1 MDDERGIHLICL
13 DIDRANR
20 QSPAMMNARSSLMTA
35 IFLVC
40 FWGTAALANPII
52 GNPFFKQLV
61 GKWQGEGELA
71 NSENGSKTPVK
82 ETWEG
87 KFTDSGN
94 FVISG
99 KRLLD
104 QGEHDFAWE
113 YFANGDLIEGQMKM
127 SEPELDIRFE
137 AQVSEAFRT
146 ITMKI
151 PLSGGGGTLTITNTV
166 SEDGQTIEGSVE
178 IVDTA
183 GRTTSTGK
191 VTHRKQ

>member
-1 MDDERGIHLICL
+1 
-13 DIDRANR
+13 
-20 QSPAMMNARSSLMTA
+20 MNARRPLIIVTL
-35 IFLVC
+35 FLWL
-40 FWGTAALANPII
+40 WGTAAFTHPITE
-52 GNPFFKQLV
+52 NPFFKQLV
-61 GKWQGEGELA
+61 GKWQGEGELV
-71 NSENGSKTPVK
+71 NSGDGSKTAVK

-137 AQVSEAFRT
+137 AQVSEASRT

-151 PLSGGGGTLTITNTV
+151 PLSGGGGTLTITNIV

-178 IVDTA
+178 IVNTA